1 MIIKTVG
8 QTIGIG
14 CTNILQE
21 SSSYTIRQ
29 ELVFNIAHFDRNTP
43 LKWLLYTHQANVHDL
58 IYTVC
63 VCVCVRERA
72 CVCVCVET
80 KSGLSTK
87 IKHWSY

>member
-43 LKWLLYTHQANVHDL
+43 LKWLLYTHQANVHNY
-58 IYTVC
+58 IRYVC
-63 VCVCVRERA
+63 VCERES
-72 CVCVCVET
+72 VCVCVET

-87 IKHWSY
+87 IKLWSY